1 MQEFIERPLTYKA
14 ISRPKG
20 FASFSGKFFDVWVL
34 SNSSCLK
41 WPKTRLEIQDLSR
54 IIVIQQALSVLN
66 LSPMVKDITYEFFRG
81 EFGFIVE
88 HAEVVSSTDTE
99 VTEIEARLSEAATL
113 LFLHRLPYA
122 TLPGVDS
129 FVLEAHGKNNIGRI
143 RGISVF
149 IDIDPKCWTD
159 HPLLH
164 ANALK
169 IGKNLYNITQT
180 RRIWARIATS

>member
-1 MQEFIERPLTYKA
+1 MQGFIERPLTYRA

-20 FASFSGKFFDVWVL
+20 VASFSGKFFDVWVL

-66 LSPMVKDITYEFFRG
+66 LSPVVKEITYDFFRG

-88 HAEVVSSTDTE
+88 HAEVDSSTDME
-99 VTEIEARLSEAATL
+99 VAEIEARLSEAATL
-113 LFLHRLPYA
+113 LFLHRLSYDM
-122 TLPGVDS
+122 LPGVDS
-129 FVLEAHGKNNIGRI
+129 FVLEAHNKNNIGRI
-143 RGISVF
+143 RDVSVF
-149 IDIDPKCWTD
+149 LDIDPKCWTD
-159 HPLLH
+159 HPLLY

-169 IGKNLYNITQT
+169 LMKDLRNITQM
-180 RRIWARIATS
+180 RRVWARIATS